1 MLLHG
6 PNKILDTQYIDV
18 KVKKKK
24 KKGKAILVT
33 GREGP

>member
-1 MLLHG
+1 MRS
-6 PNKILDTQYIDV
+6 PFKLD
-18 KVKKKK
+18 KVFESLYSK